1 MPATVT
7 VKYLGDEKVEK
18 SIRVGLEA
26 ALKDYEDRWRVS
38 VLGSAGSDFWE
49 IKVEQPQGGQHWVK
63 KLDAHQT
70 VEKVVEEATHM
81 VRLAAQSLA
90 S

>member
-7 VKYLGDEKVEK
+7 VKYLGDEKVEQ
-18 SIRVGLEA
+18 SIRAGLEA
-26 ALKDYEDRWRVS
+26 AFKDYEDRWRVS

-49 IKVEQPQGGQHWVK
+49 IKVQQSEGVEHSVK
-63 KLDAHQT
+63 RLKANET
-70 VEKVVEEATHM
+70 AEKIVEEATHM